1 MKVCLHNQDKNL
13 SSRKIS
19 IIKRFVAFLQKE
31 YPLKKDINIFLL
43 LQRKGQMTTG
53 SRKSTHTLKILT
65 GKRMMRDIL
74 RTIGHEWVHE
84 YEDTILNIP
93 HKTNIGG
100 KNENIANAEAG
111 KVVKKF
117 EKEYPSMEDF
127 LYE

>member
-1 MKVCLHNQDKNL
+1 MKVCLHNQNKNL
-13 SSRKIS
+13 SPKKIS
-19 IIKRFVAFLQKE
+19 IIKRFVGFLQKE
-31 YPLKKDINIFLL
+31 YPLKGDVYIQFLIH
-43 LQRKGQMTTG
+43 RKGQMSTG
-53 SRKSTHTLKILT
+53 SRKPNFLKILS

-74 RTIGHEWVHE
+74 RTLGHEWVHE

-93 HKTNIGG
+93 HKQHIGG

-117 EKEYPSMEDF
+117 EKEYPSIEKF